1 MEYPS
6 LGGVQEKVSTEVSLG
21 KNRIFLTSLFHMF
34 NIILPLIS
42 SLVEMK
48 HDFQIPFGEN
58 LMVMEVVMN
67 LNDIVAFDSKDV
79 QTLASSLD
87 ASSLSYPGI
96 LMFKHLKITVVQN
109 SKIGTKLQQFYFGQ
123 NVLENFHLRLLKNE
137 LRIFTLGCR
146 TTRWPGRCLT

>member
-96 LMFKHLKITVVQN
+96 
-109 SKIGTKLQQFYFGQ
+109 
-123 NVLENFHLRLLKNE
+123 
-137 LRIFTLGCR
+137 
-146 TTRWPGRCLT
+146 

>member
-34 NIILPLIS
+34 NIILPLVS

-58 LMVMEVVMN
+58 LMVVAMVVVMN
-67 LNDIVAFDSKDV
+67 LNDNVAFDPKAV
-79 QTLASSLD
+79 QTLASNLD

-96 LMFKHLKITVVQN
+96 LMFKLLKITVVQN
-109 SKIGTKLQQFYFGQ
+109 SKNGTKL
-123 NVLENFHLRLLKNE
+123 
-137 LRIFTLGCR
+137 
-146 TTRWPGRCLT
+146 